1 MLLISRG
8 SLLVSTKNCQLWKE
22 RSCDG
27 AEKARGKHSAGQKN
41 LKGEPEGSLFS
52 RKAIPTMAKC
62 VACHKPLTLYIAPDE
77 EDEDETMGGSA
88 SANTG
93 SYVDDDVQLQCGCH
107 FHWSVRLVLLYWMGR
122 FLMLTFGSCRQCL
135 LDSYSMSECPNC
147 GRNLITSTPSG
158 EQQLLC
164 NLKNEGGLQERLDML
179 PILTEESYLKA
190 YPEER
195 RCRAFLEFCGEG
207 DVEAIVDLLNDD
219 AGEEDEER
227 SVQGVGHSIDV
238 LRYRD
243 QIGSMGSGLHVAVQN
258 QRMEVAWLLLLLAS
272 TLKIDQIPAMVLQ
285 AAHNSGIQ
293 REDQSG
299 RVDIRLLKDSQGMT
313 AEHRAAGI
321 GGLWTEWLQSGR
333 LKPPAS

>member
-1 MLLISRG
+1 
-8 SLLVSTKNCQLWKE
+8 
-22 RSCDG
+22 
-27 AEKARGKHSAGQKN
+27 
-41 LKGEPEGSLFS
+41 
-52 RKAIPTMAKC
+52 MAKC

-77 EDEDETMGGSA
+77 EDEDEDETMGGSA

-107 FHWSVRLVLLYWMGR
+107 FHW
-122 FLMLTFGSCRQCL
+122 QCL

-207 DVEAIVDLLNDD
+207 DAEAIVDLLNDD
-219 AGEEDEER
+219 AGEEDEE
-227 SVQGVGHSIDV
+227 SSGQGEGHSIDV
-238 LRYRD
+238 LRYQD

-272 TLKIDQIPAMVLQ
+272 TLKIDQIPAKVLQ
-285 AAHNSGIQ
+285 AAHTSGIQ
-293 REDQSG
+293 REDQRG
-299 RVDIRLLKDSQGMT
+299 KVDIRLLKDSQGMT

>member
-1 MLLISRG
+1 MRG
-8 SLLVSTKNCQLWKE
+8 KASAVQINLKSGDSLL
-22 RSCDG
+22 
-27 AEKARGKHSAGQKN
+27 
-41 LKGEPEGSLFS
+41 PS
-52 RKAIPTMAKC
+52 RKAITTMAKC
-62 VACHKPLTLYIAPDE
+62 VACHKPLTLYIEP
-77 EDEDETMGGSA
+77 EDEDEDESMGGSA

-107 FHWSVRLVLLYWMGR
+107 FHWSVHLVLLNYRGR
-122 FLMLTFGSCRQCL
+122 SLTLTFALCRQCL
-135 LDSYSMSECPNC
+135 LDSYSMSECPDC
-147 GRNLITSTPSG
+147 GRNLITTTTSG

-207 DVEAIVDLLNDD
+207 DVEAIVDLLNDGD
-219 AGEEDEER
+219 DGEEDEET
-227 SVQGVGHSIDV
+227 SGLVPGHSIDV
-238 LRYRD
+238 LRYQD

-272 TLKIDQIPAMVLQ
+272 TLKIDQFPAAVIQ
-285 AAHNSGIQ
+285 AAQNLGIQ

-299 RVDIRLLKDSQGMT
+299 KIDIRLLKDSQGMT
-313 AEHRAAGI
+313 AEQRAADI
-321 GGLWTEWLQSGR
+321 GGLWTEWLQWGR